1 MLNYNSTRKKTV
13 DYINSMSSKGGG
25 SSVHRYKCLC
35 QRSDNNQYL
44 GFFWD
49 TQTDTTDAAT
59 LSLEIANALRQ
70 SHSTG
75 IAVTDSTGAVY
86 GIRAKYSGGP
96 ELYLGGSEN
105 VDVTL
110 SIVKLY

>member
-25 SSVHRYKCLC
+25 SSVHRYKCIC
-35 QRSDNNQYL
+35 QRSDNSRYV

-49 TQTDTTDAAT
+49 TQTDTTNVST
-59 LSLEIANALRQ
+59 LALEIANALRQ
-70 SHSTG
+70 SQNIG
-75 IAVTDSTGAVY
+75 IAAADESGSVYAVKTKFSAGTSLVLGSTN
-86 GIRAKYSGGP
+86 ID
-96 ELYLGGSEN
+96 L
-105 VDVTL
+105 TL

>member
-25 SSVHRYKCLC
+25 SSVHRYKCSC
-35 QRSDNNQYL
+35 QRSDNNRYI

-49 TQTDTTDAAT
+49 TQTDTTDAET
-59 LSLEIANALRQ
+59 LSLEIANALRE
-70 SHSTG
+70 SHNIG
-75 IAVTDSTGAVY
+75 IVAADESSSYILRT
-86 GIRAKYSGGP
+86 KYSGGP
-96 ELYLGGSEN
+96 ALVIGGSPSA
-105 VDVTL
+105 DLTL